1 MYLGIALT
9 FIVLALTGRLRRTEL
24 PPTRVLS
31 VLVGFVI
38 IMGIDG
44 VNSYLHFFPNA
55 PHVYEPRNW
64 LRLVTGMGTGVAMA
78 LFVSPALAQTL
89 WRHQDLRPAV
99 ESLRE
104 LGSLGLLAMTTI
116 FLVLSNQPTI
126 LYVLAL
132 TSAAGVLLIVS
143 AIQIIL
149 LLTLLR
155 RDGRVTKWLEAV
167 ALLSLGLLFAVIEIG
182 AVSYVR
188 FAFTG
193 TMTGFPGL

>member
-24 PPTRVLS
+24 PPVRVLS
-31 VLVGFVI
+31 VLIGFVI